1 MLASGALAEAT
12 ALFHCVCGADI
23 PLENGKEVV
32 CPRCAR
38 RHQPRAMEEARLE
51 TVVLSA
57 GGSPASRRAEEP
69 ERPSLV
75 GQSLDHFQILGE
87 LGQGGVGK
95 VYRALD
101 RSLERYVALKVL
113 SGDADTAALE
123 TFVHEARAQARLNH
137 PGITTIY
144 YVGRHGDIPYFAMEY
159 VPGRDLEARVKEG
172 PLPPAE
178 VVRIGIQA
186 VRALSEANL
195 HGITHRDIKPGNFIQ
210 SSSGVIKL
218 TDFGLSKTERGG
230 LQITGKHSITGTP
243 YYIAPE
249 QARGESTDLRTDIY
263 SLGAML
269 YHLAYGRPPFEGD
282 NFVSVISKH
291 LSAPL
296 DFPARPPADLPAGFP
311 ELIARMMEKS
321 PAARFQDYATLER
334 ALLDIL
340 PESQV
345 VAPLIRRGG
354 TMVIDWLM
362 YLVLFILLT
371 TAVTLI
377 KQALGHGEGQVV
389 FSTQEPV
396 AWLLLLGTLAYQVYF
411 GRTGGKQ
418 FTKIRIAAIRGG
430 RPSAWRLSLRWV
442 FQWLPFL
449 AANAVVL
456 LDRLM
461 GIEQRVKMLIYIPA
475 LSLWA
480 VDYLWA
486 LTNRKR
492 RTLHDLLCGTW
503 VLEDRG

>member
-1 MLASGALAEAT
+1 MAEAT

-38 RHQPRAMEEARLE
+38 RHQPRAMEEARLD
-51 TVVLSA
+51 TVVLAA
-57 GGSPASRRAEEP
+57 GGAPAVRRGDGPA
-69 ERPSLV
+69 RPSLV

-101 RSLERYVALKVL
+101 KSLERYVALKVL

-210 SSSGVIKL
+210 SSSGAIKL

-291 LSAPL
+291 LGSSLEFPL
-296 DFPARPPADLPAGFP
+296 RPPADLPAGFP
-311 ELIARMMEKS
+311 DLIARMMEKY
-321 PAARFQDYATLER
+321 PARRFQDYAALER

-345 VAPLIRRGG
+345 VASRFRRAATAFLDWSIFALLI
-354 TMVIDWLM
+354 
-362 YLVLFILLT
+362 ILLT
-371 TAVTLI
+371 GLMTIIAKSTG
-377 KQALGHGEGQVV
+377 LGDGQMKFVEEPIIVV
-389 FSTQEPV
+389 
-396 AWLLLLGTLAYQVYF
+396 LLLMTLGYQIIF

-418 FTKIRIAAIRGG
+418 FSKIRIASIRGG
-430 RPSAWRLSLRWV
+430 RPTAWALGLRWV
-442 FQWLPFL
+442 FQWL
-449 AANAVVL
+449 AL
-456 LDRLM
+456 LGSVGGNLLERVFQSEGLGFFIFIACA
-461 GIEQRVKMLIYIPA
+461 GIWSID
-475 LSLWA
+475 SFWA
-480 VDYLWA
+480 FIH
-486 LTNRKR
+486 RKR
-492 RTLHDLLCGTW
+492 RTLHDLICGTW